1 MMERELAENIN
12 LMLLRQSAELNKSV
26 VLVREKCNE
35 EEVKAYLKRISHMM
49 ALLFDVLDDIYKD
62 YPDLKPKAFK

>member
-26 VLVREKCNE
+26 ALVREKCNE
-35 EEVKAYLKRISHMM
+35 EEIKAYLKRISHMM